1 MIRLSESTDSITFCS
16 GQALIQRWIWDFI
29 NRSLLFW
36 CIPQMLNVFRT
47 FSPSGHCTLSI
58 IHDAL
63 WKLPCVSQKYCF
75 QRLVEEL
82 MHSKTIG
89 QWSLCCY
96 IVEKSPGAKMLKKAK
111 SFRDDVKG
119 LLRRRSSASTHESAI
134 AEAKHRHSKSYSLP
148 TETPLENPALTDKV
162 GIPSREKG
170 VVQGLEPKWQ
180 SIDEV
185 YFNTGPLCTSNIVSR
200 L

>member
-1 MIRLSESTDSITFCS
+1 MHTPDAQCISYLLTKRPLYSIHNSWCSLEATLCFSEI
-16 GQALIQRWIWDFI
+16 
-29 NRSLLFW
+29 LLPAT
-36 CIPQMLNVFRT
+36 CRRV
-47 FSPSGHCTLSI
+47 
-58 IHDAL
+58 DA
-63 WKLPCVSQKYCF
+63 F
-75 QRLVEEL
+75 
-82 MHSKTIG
+82 KTIG

-134 AEAKHRHSKSYSLP
+134 VEAKHRHSKSYSLP

-185 YFNTGPLCTSNIVSR
+185 YFNTGPLCTSNIVFR